1 MPFAT
6 LTAAQ
11 RIQTYLDR
19 IGYAGSTAPTAPNLA
34 ALQHAHLKAVPY
46 ENFDILRGKRLCYDT
61 ETLFDKIVTARRGGY
76 CFELNGLFGWLL
88 RQLGYPVTDWFA
100 RYLRDEPTLPARRHR
115 VLRVE
120 AGGEVWVADVG
131 VGGVVPRFPLRLA
144 EGVEQPQ
151 DAGASSTR
159 RVRPAQ
165 GLECYRLVRDE
176 MLGWVVQEWR
186 HGAWSVYFSFTEEPQ
201 MEIDFSMPS
210 FYCEYAPE
218 SPFNKEPIA
227 AILAADGRKTLD
239 GDTLKVF
246 SPDGVAVTQV
256 QGPAFDAALKEHFG
270 IVLD

>member
-11 RIQTYLDR
+11 RIQAYLER
-19 IGYAGSTAPTAPNLA
+19 IGYTGGTAPTAANLA

-61 ETLFDKIVTARRGGY
+61 EALFDKIVTHWRGGY

-120 AGGEVWVADVG
+120 AGGDVWVADVG

-144 EGVEQPQ
+144 EGLEQPQ
-151 DAGASSTR
+151 S
-159 RVRPAQ
+159 
-165 GLECYRLVRDE
+165 LECYRLVRDE
-176 MLGWVVQEWR
+176 LLGWVVQEWR
-186 HGAWSVYFSFTEEPQ
+186 HGAWSAYFSFTEEPQ

-210 FYCEYAPE
+210 FFCEYAPE

-227 AILAADGRKTLD
+227 AILMADGRKTLD

-270 IVLD
+270 IVLSE

>member
-11 RIQTYLDR
+11 RIQAYLER
-19 IGYAGSTAPTAPNLA
+19 IGYTGDTAPTAANLA

-61 ETLFDKIVTARRGGY
+61 EALFDKIVSARRGGY

-100 RYLRDEPTLPARRHR
+100 RFLRDNDGPAIPARRHR

-120 AGGEVWVADVG
+120 AGGDVWVADVG
-131 VGGVVPRFPLRLA
+131 VGGVVPRFPLRLV

-151 DAGASSTR
+151 G
-159 RVRPAQ
+159 V
-165 GLECYRLVRDE
+165 ECYRLVRDE
-176 MLGWVVQEWR
+176 LLGWVVQEWR
-186 HGAWSVYFSFTEEPQ
+186 HGAWSAYFSFTEEPQ

-270 IVLD
+270 IAFG